1 MQVIEQQGAERAG
14 AAAPPVFRAIDLASY
29 GDDLRRFARR
39 RVRDHAL
46 AEDAVQDAMESALV
60 SLPSFQGK
68 SSLKT
73 WLMGILAHKIQDA
86 FRREVRYVRLI
97 DDDAGDV
104 PAAAEGGLDG
114 ALDAT
119 AADNDPMR
127 EVSRR
132 RFSASVQQAME
143 RLPASL
149 REVFQLQAID
159 GLGTDE
165 VCRRLGISQGNCW
178 VRLHRA
184 RKILSA
190 ELGDHL

>member
-1 MQVIEQQGAERAG
+1 MQAIEQQEAARCGAG
-14 AAAPPVFRAIDLASY
+14 LPPGFRPIDLAAY

-39 RVRDHAL
+39 RVRDQAL

-60 SLPSFQGK
+60 SLAGFQGK

-86 FRREVRYVRLI
+86 FRREFRYVRLPNQDRDEAPAEVTGEV
-97 DDDAGDV
+97 DD
-104 PAAAEGGLDG
+104 PLG
-114 ALDAT
+114 ARL
-119 AADNDPMR
+119 ADSDPVR

-132 RFSASVQQAME
+132 RFSASVESAME

-149 REVFQLQAID
+149 REVFRLQAIE
-159 GLGTDE
+159 GLETDE
-165 VCRRLGISQGNCW
+165 VCRQLGISQNNCW

-190 ELGDHL
+190 ELSDHL

>member
-1 MQVIEQQGAERAG
+1 MQVIEQQEVMRFG
-14 AAAPPVFRAIDLASY
+14 AANPPMFKAIDLASY

-46 AEDAVQDAMESALV
+46 AEDAVQDAMESALI

-73 WLMGILAHKIQDA
+73 WLMAILAHKIQDA

-97 DDDAGDV
+97 DDDSGNADG
-104 PAAAEGGLDG
+104 AAEWGFDG
-114 ALDAT
+114 APDAT

-132 RFSASVQQAME
+132 RFSASVQLAVD

-149 REVFQLQAID
+149 REVFQLQAIE
-159 GLGTDE
+159 GLATDE

>member
-1 MQVIEQQGAERAG
+1 MSPMFKAVD
-14 AAAPPVFRAIDLASY
+14 VASY

-39 RVRDHAL
+39 RVRDQAL

-60 SLPSFQGK
+60 SLSSFQGK

-73 WLMGILAHKIQDA
+73 WLLGILAHKIQDA
-86 FRREVRYVRLI
+86 FRREVRYVRL
-97 DDDAGDV
+97 AGPDGED
-104 PAAAEGGLDG
+104 AAARQEDGLEG
-114 ALDAT
+114 AFDARL
-119 AADNDPMR
+119 AENDPMR

-132 RFSASVQQAME
+132 RFSASVQLAIE
-143 RLPASL
+143 RLPPSL
-149 REVFQLQAID
+149 RHVFQLQAIE
-159 GLGTDE
+159 GLETEE
-165 VCRRLGISQGNCW
+165 VCRLLGISQGNCW

>member
-1 MQVIEQQGAERAG
+1 MRLIEQQDAIGGGAIM
-14 AAAPPVFRAIDLASY
+14 PPVFRAIDLASY

-60 SLPSFQGK
+60 SLPTFQGK

-86 FRREVRYVRLI
+86 FRREVRYVRLPGEDG
-97 DDDAGDV
+97 DDSSN
-104 PAAAEGGLDG
+104 PAEEGAEGSFDPRV
-114 ALDAT
+114 
-119 AADNDPMR
+119 ADNDPVR

-132 RFSASVQQAME
+132 RFSESVQLAMD
-143 RLPASL
+143 RLPPSL
-149 REVFQLQAID
+149 REVFQLQAIE
-159 GLGTDE
+159 GLETGE
-165 VCRRLGISQGNCW
+165 VCRQLGISEGNCW

-184 RKILSA
+184 RKILPA
-190 ELGDHL
+190 QLGDHL